1 MNIRG
6 ILKGNGRT
14 VKARKNVLASMLLK
28 GIDGIVYLLFV
39 PVTLGYLKP
48 YEYGV
53 WLTLNSILI
62 WIDSFDIGLG
72 NGMRN
77 KVAEAVAAD
86 DKERGRIYVST
97 TFFMLVM
104 LMCVLVA
111 IGSIAEPFVDWYAV
125 LKTTPEEVGSL
136 NRIVYFTFL
145 IYALNFIFK
154 FIGNVYLAL
163 QLPAVNNF
171 FVTTGH
177 LIALVVIFIL
187 TKATA
192 TGSLLLVAVI
202 YSASPLLV
210 YLLAYPVTFFKI
222 FPYLRP
228 SIKYFRKRYLG
239 DLFNVGIL
247 FFILQLSGILLFSLA
262 NLLISHE
269 FGPEQ
274 VTPYNIAYRYYSVI
288 PMVMAI
294 IVAPMWSATTDAYA
308 RGEVEWIRVTM
319 RRIHLYILAAL
330 GVLVVMTVL
339 SEPVYGIWV
348 GKEVRIGMPIS
359 FWMAV
364 YTGILIIS
372 LSYSNFLNGLGKLRL
387 QAINTVTVALLFYPV
402 CRYFGGLWGV
412 PGILIGMCLLN
423 MSGLVL
429 NVIQFH
435 KVINGRAKGIWGK

>member
-1 MNIRG
+1 MLHLRG
-6 ILKGNGRT
+6 ILKGNART
-14 VKARKNVLASMLLK
+14 VKARKNVLASMALK

-77 KVAEAVAAD
+77 KVAEAIAAD
-86 DKERGRIYVST
+86 DKEKGRIYVST

-104 LMCVLVA
+104 LMGILVA
-111 IGSIAEPFVDWYAV
+111 LGSVAEPLIDWYSI

-171 FVTTGH
+171 FVTAGH
-177 LIALVVIFIL
+177 LISLIVIFVL
-187 TKATA
+187 TKTT

-210 YLLAYPVTFFKI
+210 YLLAYPITFFKI

-228 SIKYFRKRYLG
+228 SVKYFRKRYLG

-262 NLLISHE
+262 NLLISHQ

-288 PMVMAI
+288 PMIMTI

-308 RGEVEWIRVTM
+308 RGEMDWIRITM
-319 RRIHLYILAAL
+319 RRIGRYMIGA
-330 GVLVVMTVL
+330 LVVLAIMTVV

-348 GKEVRIGMPIS
+348 GHEVKIGMPIS

-364 YTGILIIS
+364 YTGILIVS
-372 LSYSNFLNGLGKLRL
+372 LAYSNFLNGLGKLKL
-387 QAINTVTVALLFYPV
+387 QTINTVTVALLFYPV
-402 CRYFGGLWGV
+402 CRYLGGMMGV
-412 PGILIGMCLLN
+412 PGVLMGMCVLN
-423 MSGLVL
+423 LSGLVL
-429 NVIQFH
+429 NMIQFH
-435 KVINGRAKGIWGK
+435 KVVKGTAKGIWAA